1 MKKPKY
7 RDGRATNRPPDEYK
21 FRKGAPSR
29 RKGRRFPKPPLSA
42 KEVFKK
48 IAAEKV
54 TVIEAGAEIKL
65 TRFSA
70 CLLRF
75 QMMGLNGNVRA
86 MRLFN
91 KFRETF
97 PGTSEN
103 DPAIVYLADERE
115 MYI

>member
-42 KEVFKK
+42 MQLFKK

-54 TVIEAGAEIKL
+54 TVIEGGAEIKL
-65 TRFSA
+65 NRFSA
-70 CLLRF
+70 CVRRF
-75 QMMGLNGNVRA
+75 QVMGLNGNVAA
-86 MRLFN
+86 MQLFN
-91 KFRETF
+91 KFREAF

-103 DPAIVYLADERE
+103 GPLVIYVADERE
-115 MYI
+115 LDI